1 MLLVIVTL
9 GIGVATG
16 VLLVIVT
23 LGIIT
28 GAGAG
33 VGGFYT
39 TGVGMVL
46 FEVVLV
52 VVAGF
57 PPHPFN
63 AELEGE
69 LGGTKLFATLPC

>member
-1 MLLVIVTL
+1 
-9 GIGVATG
+9 

-23 LGIIT
+23 LGLGAAAGVLLVNVTLGVIT

-39 TGVGMVL
+39 TGVVIVL

-52 VVAGF
+52 IVAGF

-63 AELEGE
+63 AELDGE